1 MTSEQYLYFQRGTVK
16 MIKRFF
22 STDSSY
28 KEQIAHYDKIDG
40 MLALALYAV
49 LMVAYYFMGILFVQ
63 KNLYL
68 GVPINLLMI
77 VLCIVLVLIRKERLN
92 SIGVTAKN
100 VGRALLIGMV
110 FGILFSLAMNVIPS
124 ILTGGKVITL
134 SAALYN
140 IFYYFVVIALSEE
153 IVFRG
158 YIQTR
163 IYGLIKHDI
172 LAIFIT
178 AFLFYAMHLPFQMVA
193 YGMQINIVNIIT
205 MIALHFVMNFLYR
218 KYNSLAAPTI
228 FHGLLDWGGN
238 LLR

>member
-77 VLCIVLVLIRKERLN
+77 VLCIVLVLIRKQRLN

-193 YGMQINIVNIIT
+193 YGMQINIVNMIT

>member
-77 VLCIVLVLIRKERLN
+77 VLCIVLVLIRKQRLN

-193 YGMQINIVNIIT
+193 YGMQINIVNMVT